1 MLEEAKKQL
10 EKEIRESIVFLREKN
25 NTVPSETLEYM
36 KVASLDKLQGKLRTE
51 QEMHLNMQYY
61 MEYCNREGYVTPMDW
76 IKNHKHF

>member
-61 MEYCNREGYVTPMDW
+61 MEYCQSNGYVTPMDW

>member
-61 MEYCNREGYVTPMDW
+61 MEYCQANGYVTPMDW
-76 IKNHKHF
+76 ISNHKHF

>member
-61 MEYCNREGYVTPMDW
+61 ME
-76 IKNHKHF
+76 